1 MVEGRVFCVVCE
13 EGAWRAKGDGFAGV
27 GDAVLTY
34 DDGSVGQR
42 GGDVVREVGVDG
54 WDDSDEVP
62 GHAAD
67 AA

>member
-1 MVEGRVFCVVCE
+1 MVEGRVFRAIGE
-13 EGAWRAKGDGFAGV
+13 EGARRAKGNSFAGMR
-27 GDAVLTY
+27 DAVLTY